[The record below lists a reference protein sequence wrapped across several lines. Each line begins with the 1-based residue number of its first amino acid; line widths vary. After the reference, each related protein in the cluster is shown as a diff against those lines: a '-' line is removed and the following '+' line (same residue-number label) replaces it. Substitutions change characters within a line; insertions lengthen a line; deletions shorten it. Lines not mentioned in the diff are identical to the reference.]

1 MEYKSSDLKLRKFF
15 QSSRDGWKDK
25 TKSLRVEVKNLENKL
40 RYHKDTST
48 KLRDENK
55 LLVTKVELLEA
66 ELGLK
71 KTG

>member
-1 MEYKSSDLKLRKFF
+1 MEYKSSELKLRKFF

-25 TKSLRVEVKNLENKL
+25 TKKLRVKVKNLENKL

-66 ELGLK
+66 NLGLK